1 MFEDMFIAEDEKV
14 IVDLHNME
22 ENEAKFFLERAID
35 TAEPKI
41 KEIVVIH
48 GYRQGQVILN
58 MVRKEFNH
66 KRIDKKIIPFNKRND
81 INFIKER
88 ITSFI
93 LDNKMKK
100 IIIWNIC

>member
-22 ENEAKFFLERAID
+22 ENEAKFFLEMAID